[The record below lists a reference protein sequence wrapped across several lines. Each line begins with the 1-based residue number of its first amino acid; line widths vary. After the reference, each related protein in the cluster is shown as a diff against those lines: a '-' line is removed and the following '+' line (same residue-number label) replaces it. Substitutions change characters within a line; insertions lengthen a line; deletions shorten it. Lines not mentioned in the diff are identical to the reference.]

1 MVGAALTNIKVDSL
15 EIPALHSIYINKE
28 SGFKAQG
35 ILTAP
40 IVLSVGTDIRGGDF
54 RIEAYSFNPMYKFC
68 HELMG
73 VSAFEQWTVKISFG
87 DAKVQELSPIYTALR
102 DQEEFLPTGSLKEL
116 VQGLLA
122 NLKHIR
128 LHVSNII
135 VRHHTNLGQ
144 QRHL

>member
-1 MVGAALTNIKVDSL
+1 MVGAVLTNIKVDSL
-15 EIPALHSIYINKE
+15 EIPALHSIYVNKE

-40 IVLSVGTDIRGGDF
+40 IVLSVGTSLKSGDF

-73 VSAFEQWTVKISFG
+73 VSAFEQWTVRISFG
-87 DAKVQELSPIYTALR
+87 DAKVQQLSPIYTALR
-102 DQEEFLPTGSLKEL
+102 DQEEYLPTGNLREL
-116 VQGLLA
+116 VQGLLT

-128 LHVSNII
+128 LYVSNII
-135 VRHHTNLGQ
+135 VSIRQLP
-144 QRHL
+144 